1 LGPAHRPAP
10 GEGIRVVMD
19 LAKPLPGGQ
28 HMPPSQPKPLL
39 IGPITLAN
47 NLILAPMA
55 GVTDRPFRELC
66 RKLGAGLAV
75 SEMVSA
81 DTSLWGRRKSLRR
94 LDHRGETGPIAA
106 QILGNDPTALA
117 EAARINLDLGAD
129 IIDINMGCPAKKVCR
144 QVAGSAL
151 LRDERLV
158 GRILAAVVAAVPT
171 PVTLKIRTG
180 WSPEERNAPAIAR
193 IAWESGIA
201 ALTVHG
207 RTRACGFSGQAEFE
221 TLRAIRQAVPIPLI
235 ANGDIDSPERAGFVL
250 NYTGA
255 DAIMIGRAARGRPW
269 IFREIAHHLA
279 TGGRLPSPPLD
290 WIRTTLIAHLHALHA
305 FYGDRAGIGVARK
318 HVAWYAS
325 AQRDAL
331 GFREQFNRVSTLQEQ
346 QILIEAFFDGNKPM
360 GDRVA

>member
-1 LGPAHRPAP
+1 MDPTDLPAGAHTT
-10 GEGIRVVMD
+10 V
-19 LAKPLPGGQ
+19 
-28 HMPPSQPKPLL
+28 PSQLRPLR

-66 RKLGAGLAV
+66 RSLGAGLAV

-81 DTSLWGRRKSLRR
+81 DTSLWGHRKSLRR
-94 LDHRGETGPIAA
+94 LDHRGETGPVAA
-106 QILGNDPTALA
+106 QILGNDPALMA

-129 IIDINMGCPAKKVCR
+129 IIDINMGCPARKVCR
-144 QVAGSAL
+144 QAAGSAL
-151 LRDERLV
+151 LRDECLV
-158 GRILAAVVAAVPT
+158 GRILAAVVAAVPA

-201 ALTVHG
+201 ALAVHG

-221 TLRAIRQAVPIPLI
+221 TLRAIRRVVPIPLI
-235 ANGDIDSPERAGFVL
+235 ANGDIDSPERARFVL

-255 DAIMIGRAARGRPW
+255 DAIMIGRAAQGRPW

-279 TGGRLPSPPLD
+279 TGSHLPSPSWD
-290 WIRTTLIAHLHALHA
+290 WTRATLIAHLHALHS
-305 FYGDRAGIGVARK
+305 FYGDRAGTCIARK
-318 HVAWYAS
+318 HVGWYTRGR
-325 AQRDAL
+325 RDAS
-331 GFREQFNRVSTLQEQ
+331 GFRAEFNRVNTLQEQ
-346 QILIEAFFDGNKPM
+346 QILIEAYFDEDKRRGYH
-360 GDRVA
+360 AA

>member
-1 LGPAHRPAP
+1 MDPADLPA
-10 GEGIRVVMD
+10 
-19 LAKPLPGGQ
+19 GGQ
-28 HMPPSQPKPLL
+28 TAIPTQPRPLR

-66 RKLGAGLAV
+66 RSLGAGLAV

-81 DTSLWGRRKSLRR
+81 DTSLWGHRKSLRR

-106 QILGNDPTALA
+106 QILGNEPALMA

-129 IIDINMGCPAKKVCR
+129 IIDLNMGCPARKVCR
-144 QVAGSAL
+144 KAAGSAL

-158 GRILAAVVAAVPT
+158 GRILAAVVAAVPA

-201 ALTVHG
+201 ALAVHG
-207 RTRACGFSGQAEFE
+207 RTRACGFVGQAEFE
-221 TLRAIRQAVPIPLI
+221 TLRAIRRAVPIPLI
-235 ANGDIDSPERAGFVL
+235 ANGDIDSPERARFVL
-250 NYTGA
+250 DFTGA
-255 DAIMIGRAARGRPW
+255 DAIMIGRAAQGRPW

-279 TGGRLPSPPLD
+279 TGTHLPSPSPD
-290 WIRTTLIAHLHALHA
+290 WIRTTLIAHLHALHR
-305 FYGDRAGIGVARK
+305 FYGDRAGPCIARK
-318 HVAWYAS
+318 HVGWYTRAR
-325 AQRDAL
+325 RDAS
-331 GFREQFNRVSTLQEQ
+331 GFRAEFNRVNTLQEQ
-346 QILIEAFFDGNKPM
+346 QILIEAYFDEDKQRGYH
-360 GDRVA
+360 AA

>member
-1 LGPAHRPAP
+1 MDPADLPA
-10 GEGIRVVMD
+10 
-19 LAKPLPGGQ
+19 GGQ
-28 HMPPSQPKPLL
+28 TAIPTQPRPLR

-66 RKLGAGLAV
+66 RGLGAGLAV

-81 DTSLWGRRKSLRR
+81 DTSLWGHRKSLRR

-106 QILGNDPTALA
+106 QILGNEPALMA

-144 QVAGSAL
+144 KAAGSAL

-158 GRILAAVVAAVPT
+158 GLILAAVVAAVPA

-201 ALTVHG
+201 ALAVHG
-207 RTRACGFSGQAEFE
+207 RTRACGFAGQAEFE
-221 TLRAIRQAVPIPLI
+221 TLRAIRRAVPIPLI
-235 ANGDIDSPERAGFVL
+235 ANGDIDSPERARFVL
-250 NYTGA
+250 DFTGA
-255 DAIMIGRAARGRPW
+255 DAIMIGRAAQGRPW

-279 TGGRLPSPPLD
+279 TGTHLPSPSPD
-290 WIRTTLIAHLHALHA
+290 WIRTTLIAHLHALHR
-305 FYGDRAGIGVARK
+305 FYGDRAGPCIARK
-318 HVAWYAS
+318 HVGWYTGAR
-325 AQRDAL
+325 RDAS
-331 GFREQFNRVSTLQEQ
+331 GFRAEFNRVNTLQEQ
-346 QILIEAFFDGNKPM
+346 QILIEAYFDEDKQRGYH
-360 GDRVA
+360 AA